1 MYIFHNTITPLEL
14 EEIKNWQPST
24 VQTTSSLFHNE
35 PYTTS
40 PITSSSSFNQSNIP
54 IEPNSFLN
62 QTNNNISYT
71 PSLSTTTSYFP
82 NQSENNTTLLQ
93 TEINFLKHKLN
104 TKKQKI
110 KSLKNSITTLLNDNQ
125 FLKSKL
131 SEMELSSQAFHIENQ
146 KALYKQSVNFDKEQE
161 LMNKITSLEQ
171 ELTQKTEHISKI
183 SQVDSIK
190 MKDMELMAQKC
201 KDLETILYENKQ
213 SYNLTIEQIQKENDN
228 YKEQLFTYD
237 KIFEIFNYTMK
248 RLGSVFPQLFNQNLD
263 VKKPKEF
270 QNVLLLFEKCIW
282 DLNERVK
289 LFQMN
294 QYITANSKCNSSRKC
309 QQPASSINN
318 NK

>member
-1 MYIFHNTITPLEL
+1 MYTPHNTITPLEL
-14 EEIKNWQPST
+14 QEIKNWQPST
-24 VQTTSSLFHNE
+24 VQTGPSLFHNE
-35 PYTTS
+35 PHSNLPMTS
-40 PITSSSSFNQSNIP
+40 FPSFNQSNLP
-54 IEPNSFLN
+54 IDTNSFLN
-62 QTNNNISYT
+62 QTNNISYA
-71 PSLSTTTSYFP
+71 PSSSLTTSYYP
-82 NQSENNTTLLQ
+82 NQTEHNATLLQ
-93 TEINFLKHKLN
+93 TEINFLKHKLS

-110 KSLKNSITTLLNDNQ
+110 KSLKNTITTLLNDNQ

-131 SEMELSSQAFHIENQ
+131 SEMELSSQTIHIENQ
-146 KALYKQSVNFDKEQE
+146 KALYRQGVSIDKEHE
-161 LMNKITSLEQ
+161 LINKITSLEQ
-171 ELTQKTEHISKI
+171 ELNQKSEHISKI

-213 SYNLTIEQIQKENDN
+213 SYNSTIEQVKKENDN
-228 YKEQLFTYD
+228 YKEQLFAYD

-248 RLGSVFPQLFNQNLD
+248 RLGNVFPQLFNQNLD

-289 LFQMN
+289 SFHIT
-294 QYITANSKCNSSRKC
+294 QYMVANSKCNSTRNC
-309 QQPASSINN
+309 QQSSSPINN